1 MPNARTVA
9 RTVAP
14 ALVAAALCLLP
25 PFHAFADEAPALTDA
40 NFMQLDEMLPSLRGR
55 PNEEFRVQGLKA
67 YQQGHYDD
75 AIHRFE
81 LASEYADKY
90 SQHYLSLIH
99 WHGVGAPV
107 DRVQAYIWSDLA
119 AERGNPRLLAI
130 REKMWAQL
138 SAQEQARVPDAGA
151 SYYARYGDDVAKPRA
166 EAEIRRFARNMTG
179 SRVGYRNQR
188 IDTGGGPV
196 NGVFFSEV
204 GSNAAAYAVSVAGS
218 PDELYGKEGGL
229 KRLDT
234 YWQEQ
239 DRLLD
244 GSVEVGELETVRR
257 NDRRRPVGDR

>member
-1 MPNARTVA
+1 MPNVRTVV

-14 ALVAAALCLLP
+14 ALAAAALCLLP
-25 PFHAFADEAPALTDA
+25 AFHAFADEAPALTDA

-99 WHGVGAPV
+99 LARRGHAGGSRAGLHLERPGGRARQPAPAGDPREDVGAVERAGTGARARCRCLVLRALRRRRRQAARRSRDPPLRTQH
-107 DRVQAYIWSDLA
+107 DRQSRRLPQPAGRHRRRTG
-119 AERGNPRLLAI
+119 ERRLL
-130 REKMWAQL
+130 R
-138 SAQEQARVPDAGA
+138 
-151 SYYARYGDDVAKPRA
+151 
-166 EAEIRRFARNMTG
+166 
-179 SRVGYRNQR
+179 
-188 IDTGGGPV
+188 
-196 NGVFFSEV
+196 EV
-204 GSNAAAYAVSVAGS
+204 GSDAAAYAVSVAGS

-244 GSVEVGELETVRR
+244 GTVEVGELETVRR
-257 NDRRRPVGDR
+257 NDRRRPDGDR

>member
-1 MPNARTVA
+1 MPVVRSV
-9 RTVAP
+9 VP
-14 ALVAAALCLLP
+14 VVLAAAFLALP
-25 PFHAFADEAPALTDA
+25 SHARADEAPPLTGASFMELDA
-40 NFMQLDEMLPSLRGR
+40 MLPSLRGR

-67 YQQGHYDD
+67 YQQRHFDE
-75 AIHRFE
+75 AIARFE
-81 LASEYADKY
+81 LASGYADKY

-99 WHGVGAPV
+99 WHGVGTPV

-138 SAQEQARVPDAGA
+138 SSQEQARVPREGEA
-151 SYYARYGDDVAKPRA
+151 YYARYGDDIAKPRA
-166 EAEIRRFARNMTG
+166 EAEMRRFARDMTG

-188 IDTGGGPV
+188 IETGGGPV
-196 NGVFFSEV
+196 NGVFLTEV

-229 KRLDT
+229 RRLDG

-244 GSVEVGELETVRR
+244 GTVEVGELETVRR
-257 NDRRRPVGDR
+257 GGRGPLDPRER

>member
-1 MPNARTVA
+1 MPVVRSV
-9 RTVAP
+9 VP
-14 ALVAAALCLLP
+14 VVLAAAFLALP
-25 PFHAFADEAPALTDA
+25 SHARADEAPPLTGASFMELDA
-40 NFMQLDEMLPSLRGR
+40 MLPSLRGR

-67 YQQGHYDD
+67 YQQRRFDD
-75 AIHRFE
+75 AIARFE
-81 LASEYADKY
+81 LASGYADKY

-99 WHGVGAPV
+99 WHGVGTPV

-138 SAQEQARVPDAGA
+138 SSQEQARVPREGEA
-151 SYYARYGDDVAKPRA
+151 YYARYGDEIAKPRA
-166 EAEIRRFARNMTG
+166 EAEMRRFARDMTG

-188 IDTGGGPV
+188 IETGGGPV
-196 NGVFFSEV
+196 NGVFLTEV
-204 GSNAAAYAVSVAGS
+204 GSNATAYAVSVAGS

-229 KRLDT
+229 RRLDG

-244 GSVEVGELETVRR
+244 GTVEVGELETVRR
-257 NDRRRPVGDR
+257 GGRGPLDPRER